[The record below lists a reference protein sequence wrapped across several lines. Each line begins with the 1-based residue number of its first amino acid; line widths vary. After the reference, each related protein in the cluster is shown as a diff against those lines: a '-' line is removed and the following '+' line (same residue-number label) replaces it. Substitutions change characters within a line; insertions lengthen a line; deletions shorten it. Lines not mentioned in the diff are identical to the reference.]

1 MQEVS
6 GPDLTLGETAYKLV
20 RTIRRGCRMKKGYL
34 LVAGVSGVLSLAAI
48 SLTGTNRTT
57 IVSTARNATGV
68 SQTVSTTGPLD
79 RNNAFFKSLGTNGR
93 SCDSCHQATEGWT
106 ITPQGVRARFER
118 TNGMDPIFRTN
129 DGAVCPN
136 ADVSTTEARRA
147 AYKML
152 LTRGLIRVSMG
163 VPPGAEFQL
172 VAVDD
177 PYGCA
182 NAGDVAM
189 FRRPLPS
196 SNVEFLSTVM
206 WDGRESLK
214 GRSLQG
220 NLMSQANDATMGH
233 AQGAALTTEQMNSI
247 VAFETALYTAQLRD
261 DNVGELNDNGGKGGA
276 KNLASQEFFVGIN
289 DPLGQNPTGAAFDPN
304 VFSMYQEWSEEGYHD
319 SRAKARQS
327 VARGEKIFNTR
338 PISIEGVA
346 GLNDDLGVAA
356 IPGTCTTC
364 HDSPNL
370 GHHSVPAPLNI
381 GLVDESRRTPDMPLY
396 TFRCNATGQEI
407 KVTDP
412 GRAMVTGH
420 CKDLGRFKGP
430 ILRGLA
436 ARAPYF
442 HNGSAATL
450 DDAVEFYNTRFHL
463 AFTEQ
468 EKKDLVAFLRTL

>member
-1 MQEVS
+1 MLLPLS
-6 GPDLTLGETAYKLV
+6 V
-20 RTIRRGCRMKKGYL
+20 RGSRMKKVYL
-34 LVAGVSGVLSLAAI
+34 LVMGVAISSLAAI
-48 SLTGTNRTT
+48 TLTGKSQTVV
-57 IVSTARNATGV
+57 VSTARNATGV
-68 SQTVSTTGPLD
+68 AQTVSTTGPLD

-93 SCDSCHQATEGWT
+93 SCDSCHQPTEGWT
-106 ITPQGVRARFER
+106 ITPEGVQARFNR
-118 TNGMDPIFRTN
+118 TKGMDPIFRTN

-136 ADVSTTEARRA
+136 SDVSTLETRRA

-152 LTRGLIRVSMG
+152 LTRGLIRVSMA

-182 NAGDVAM
+182 NATDVAM

-196 SNVEFLSTVM
+196 SNISFLSTVM
-206 WDGRESLK
+206 WDGRESVN
-214 GRSLQG
+214 GRSLHE
-220 NLMSQANDATMGH
+220 NLMSQANDATTGH
-233 AQGAALTTEQMNSI
+233 AQGANLTPAQMKSI
-247 VAFETALYTAQLRD
+247 VDFEVALYTAQMRD
-261 DNVGELNDNGGKGGA
+261 DRAGELTDHNGGGGA
-276 KNLASQEFFVGIN
+276 KNLAGQEFFIGIN
-289 DPLGQNPTGAAFDPN
+289 DPLGQNPTNAAFDPN
-304 VFSMYQEWSEEGYHD
+304 VFGMYKEWNEAGYHD
-319 SRAKARQS
+319 SKAKARQS
-327 VARGEKIFNTR
+327 VARGEQIFNNH

-396 TFRCNATGQEI
+396 TFRRISTGEEI

-412 GRAMVTGH
+412 GRAMITGKW
-420 CKDLGRFKGP
+420 KDIGRFKGP

-436 ARAPYF
+436 SRAPYF
-442 HNGSAATL
+442 HNGSSATL
-450 DDAVEFYNTRFHL
+450 EDAVEFYNTRFHL
-463 AFTEQ
+463 AFTDQ

>member
-1 MQEVS
+1 M
-6 GPDLTLGETAYKLV
+6 K
-20 RTIRRGCRMKKGYL
+20 RRYFLMG
-34 LVAGVSGVLSLAAI
+34 AAGVLSLAAM
-48 SLTGTNRTT
+48 SLTGTSRTT
-57 IVSTARNATGV
+57 VVSTARNATGIA
-68 SQTVSTTGPLD
+68 QTVSTAGPLD
-79 RNNAFFKSLGTNGR
+79 RGNAFFQSLGTNGR
-93 SCDSCHQATEGWT
+93 SCDSCHQAAEGWT
-106 ITPQGVRARFER
+106 ITPAGVQARFER
-118 TNGMDPIFRTN
+118 SKGMDPIFRTN
-129 DGAVCPN
+129 DGAVCPT
-136 ADVSTTEARRA
+136 ADVSTIEARRA

-152 LTRGLIRVSMG
+152 LTRGLIRVSMA
-163 VPPGAEFQL
+163 VPPGAKFQL

-182 NAGDVAM
+182 NANDVAM
-189 FRRPLPS
+189 FRRPLPA
-196 SNVEFLSTVM
+196 SNTSFLSTVM

-214 GRSLQG
+214 GRSLGG

-233 AQGAALTTEQMNSI
+233 AQGAALTSEQMQSI
-247 VAFETALYTAQLRD
+247 VAFETSLYTAQMLD
-261 DNVGELNDNGGKGGA
+261 DNAGKLTEHEGGGGA
-276 KNLASQEFFVGIN
+276 KNLASQQFFIGIN

-304 VFSMYQEWSEEGYHD
+304 AFTIYKEWSNPGDHD
-319 SRAKARQS
+319 SRAAVRQS

-364 HDSPNL
+364 HDSPNI

-396 TFRCNATGQEI
+396 TFRCIATGQEI

-412 GRAMVTGH
+412 GRAMVTGE

-450 DDAVEFYNTRFHL
+450 EEAVEFYDTRFHL
-463 AFTEQ
+463 ALTEQ
-468 EKKDLVAFLRTL
+468 EKQDLVAFLRTL

>member
-1 MQEVS
+1 
-6 GPDLTLGETAYKLV
+6 
-20 RTIRRGCRMKKGYL
+20 MKKGYL
-34 LVAGVSGVLSLAAI
+34 FVAGVAILSLATI

-79 RNNAFFKSLGTNGR
+79 RNNAFFQSLGTNGR

-106 ITPQGVRARFER
+106 ITPQGVQARFER
-118 TNGMDPIFRTN
+118 SKGTDPIFRTN
-129 DGAVCPN
+129 DGAVCPT
-136 ADVSTTEARRA
+136 ADVSTVEARRA

-152 LTRGLIRVSMG
+152 LTRGLIRVSMA
-163 VPPGAEFQL
+163 VPPTAEFQL

-182 NAGDVAM
+182 NASDVAM
-189 FRRPLPS
+189 FRRPLPATNLS
-196 SNVEFLSTVM
+196 FLSTVM

-233 AQGAALTTEQMNSI
+233 AQGAGLTPEQMQSI
-247 VAFETALYTAQLRD
+247 VAFETALYTAQMRD
-261 DNVGELNDNGGKGGA
+261 NHVGDLNDDGGKGGA
-276 KNLASQEFFVGIN
+276 KNLASQQFFIGIN

-304 VFSMYQEWSEEGYHD
+304 VFSMYQDWNENDYHD
-319 SRAKARQS
+319 SRAAARQS

-364 HDSPNL
+364 HDSPNI

-396 TFRCNATGQEI
+396 TFRCIATGQEV

-412 GRAMVTGH
+412 GRAMVTGK

-430 ILRGLA
+430 VLRGLA

-450 DDAVEFYNTRFHL
+450 EDAVEFYNTRFHL